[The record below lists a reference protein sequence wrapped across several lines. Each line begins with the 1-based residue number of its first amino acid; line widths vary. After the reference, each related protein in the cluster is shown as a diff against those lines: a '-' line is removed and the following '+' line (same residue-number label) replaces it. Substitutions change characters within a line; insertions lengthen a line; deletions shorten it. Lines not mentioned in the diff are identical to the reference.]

1 MTVPV
6 VPDVPFVPTVGTE
19 RSGGTVGTIGTP
31 QKAEVTI
38 SAKKINYRRL
48 ALLQYQK

>member
-1 MTVPV
+1 MTVPF

-19 RSGGTVGTIGTP
+19 RSGGTVGTIGT

-38 SAKKINYRRL
+38 SGKKINYRRL